1 MSIHKPLN
9 YLTETRRELT
19 DIRPLPFCLTKV
31 LPLELIS
38 KVTASDQYEQ
48 RFGYFTAQ
56 DWKERKSGGW
66 GGTLTNRA
74 VEIRR

>member
-1 MSIHKPLN
+1 MSIYKPLD

-38 KVTASDQYEQ
+38 KVTASDQYEHALAILLLKI
-48 RFGYFTAQ
+48 GK
-56 DWKERKSGGW
+56 KERA
-66 GGTLTNRA
+66 A
-74 VEIRR
+74 VGEVP